1 MASLQKNVA
10 GQNLTFCLVSTT
22 TGLGVPGAA
31 VSVTVVK
38 DNGAQVA
45 GTGTVTNKGTGQY
58 SYGPV
63 QAETNAA
70 DVGFM
75 FSATGCIPCNL
86 DFHTDLVDATGN
98 LQVDAVRINNI
109 SAASVTAVNANVG
122 TTQPANFTGTG
133 GAALV
138 NATATVPGTVNAN
151 VQQWNGTGVVAATA
165 GIPDVNVKN
174 INNISGAA
182 VTTISANIGTTQPIN
197 FTGSGAA
204 AFVQTALQQVIP
216 GAISAAAFAA
226 GALDA
231 VWSTATRL
239 LTAGTNIVLA
249 KGTGVTGFNDLDAPG
264 VRAAVGLAS
273 ANLDA
278 QLAPISSI
286 TAAPT
291 AIQNADALL
300 DRDMAAGVDSGGP
313 THRTMRQA
321 LRLLRN
327 KWSTSGNSLLV
338 MKEDDATLSW
348 TSILA
353 TTPGAPPV
361 TGSDPV
367 GP

>member
-10 GQNLTFCLVSTT
+10 GQNFTFCLVSTT
-22 TGLGVPGAA
+22 TGLGVPGAT

-75 FSATGCIPCNL
+75 FSATGCIPCNI

-122 TTQPANFTGTG
+122 TTQPTNFTGSG
-133 GAALV
+133 GTALV
-138 NATATVPGTVNAN
+138 QSDAKDI
-151 VQQWNGTGVVAATA
+151 NGVAA
-165 GIPDVNVKN
+165 
-174 INNISGAA
+174 SA
-182 VTTISANIGTTQPIN
+182 VVTISANIGTTQPIN

-231 VWSTATRL
+231 VWSTAARL

-264 VRAAVGLAS
+264 VRAAVGLAA
-273 ANLDA
+273 ANLDT

>member
-10 GQNLTFCLVSTT
+10 GQNFTFCLVSTT
-22 TGLGVPGAA
+22 TGLGVPGAT

-38 DNGAQVA
+38 DSGAQAA

-58 SYGPV
+58 SYAPA

-75 FSATGCIPCNL
+75 FSASGCIPCNL

-98 LQVDAVRINNI
+98 LQVDAVRINNVAT
-109 SAASVTAVNANVG
+109 AAVTAVN
-122 TTQPANFTGTG
+122 
-133 GAALV
+133 
-138 NATATVPGTVNAN
+138 
-151 VQQWNGTGVVAATA
+151 
-165 GIPDVNVKN
+165 
-174 INNISGAA
+174 
-182 VTTISANIGTTQPIN
+182 ANIGTTQPVN

-204 AFVQTALQQVIP
+204 AFVQTALQQVVP

-249 KGTGVTGFNDLDAPG
+249 KGTGITGLNDLDAPG
-264 VRAAVGLAS
+264 VRAAVGLAA
-273 ANLDA
+273 ANLDT
-278 QLAPISSI
+278 QLAPISTI

-300 DRDMAAGVDSGGP
+300 DRDLAAGVDSGGP

>member
-10 GQNLTFCLVSTT
+10 NQNFTFCLVSTT
-22 TGLGVPGAA
+22 TGLGVPGAT

-38 DNGAQVA
+38 DNGVQAA

-122 TTQPANFTGTG
+122 TTQPTNFTGSG
-133 GAALV
+133 GTALV
-138 NATATVPGTVNAN
+138 QSDAKDI
-151 VQQWNGTGVVAATA
+151 NGVAA
-165 GIPDVNVKN
+165 
-174 INNISGAA
+174 SA
-182 VTTISANIGTTQPIN
+182 VVTISANIGTTQPIN

-204 AFVQTALQQVIP
+204 AFVQTALQQVVP
-216 GAISAAAFAA
+216 GAITATAFAV

-239 LTAGTNIVLA
+239 LTAGTNIILA
-249 KGTGVTGFNDLDAPG
+249 KGTGVTGFNDLDAAG

-273 ANLDA
+273 ANLDT
-278 QLAPISSI
+278 QLAPLASMGGS
-286 TAAPT
+286 APT
-291 AIQNADALL
+291 AVEIADTLL
-300 DRDMAAGVDSGGP
+300 DRDMSAGTDTGSP
-313 THRTMRQA
+313 SKRTVRQA
-321 LRLLRN
+321 LRFLRN
-327 KWSTSGNSLLV
+327 KWSISGSTLIV
-338 MKEDDATLSW
+338 CKEDDVTDSW
-348 TSILA
+348 VGTVT
-353 TTPGAPPV
+353 TTPNAQPV
-361 TGSDPV
+361 TGNDPG